1 MAHSHA
7 VHLPLGALLIRCT
20 VCGTG
25 ASPLPLPHLPHRCS
39 AERNEATP
47 MIERWARSVGKDAYL
62 ETVRRFNC
70 TGTDYIEKPKV
81 DLRPPHFL
89 EQEGACRP

>member
-1 MAHSHA
+1 
-7 VHLPLGALLIRCT
+7 
-20 VCGTG
+20 
-25 ASPLPLPHLPHRCS
+25 
-39 AERNEATP
+39 